1 MVSPQRALSKLCEFL
16 PHQQGSTCIQIGKKS
31 GRILVTAG
39 NQTINLW
46 TVGNIASPVL
56 RLPDQP
62 TAVGTLT
69 FDSQE
74 ELLAA
79 TFQNGVIKVWDLE
92 EAKVV
97 RTLEFFDKELPSL
110 YPTTV
115 AFHPCRSIVA
125 YFLADGSAQVYDL
138 KACRVLQTHH
148 PFSHL
153 SQESNKTTS
162 HSFSSGLI
170 QFSPDGRW
178 LCTAVNSLQTK
189 YHKIHIWD
197 LVASKCIAELQTTG
211 NSPINNV
218 HFNPIDFVLALG
230 TVSGTVELWDLD
242 TFKLSASFPETSS
255 LRTLSFAPDG
265 NVLFALH
272 SSYIKTYRWPPTA
285 DQKMNETTIPI
296 TEGDGWKD
304 VVDMAAVSR
313 THHFVVA
320 ALPNPNVILWTID
333 TKKLCAVGDD
343 VVDGVVTKDTDVVE
357 ASLQDDHCISEVS
370 NELSREAKRSTPQ
383 PDIKQLSED
392 ALAEVLLWRLHKF
405 CRYFVFC
412 IY

>member
-272 SSYIKTYRWPPTA
+272 SSYIKVILEVNCSLALFRWSL
-285 DQKMNETTIPI
+285 
-296 TEGDGWKD
+296 D
-304 VVDMAAVSR
+304 VYVNVLNYSFSHFGR
-313 THHFVVA
+313 LIGGLRPHFVVA

-333 TKKLCAVGDD
+333 TKVFS
-343 VVDGVVTKDTDVVE
+343 VE
-357 ASLQDDHCISEVS
+357 QLIS
-370 NELSREAKRSTPQ
+370 
-383 PDIKQLSED
+383 
-392 ALAEVLLWRLHKF
+392 RLYCCNF
-405 CRYFVFC
+405 IV
-412 IY
+412 